1 MSLPS
6 VGSESIADFLSLT
19 GLYEL
24 VDDEETE
31 VRVPIITADDIT
43 ELRQN
48 YLNEQAAKTHEYTVV
63 GWLTTTVLLDS
74 GLDEDHEQ
82 YSTTQTARHEF
93 ETYDRVVS
101 SFANVSRLVS
111 ALTIVGGNA
120 QEGQAAA
127 ADKNAHA
134 NDDGVIDKDEQKAID
149 KAHKK
154 ALESRHRGKMQSSTL
169 RSGVWVKDGMK
180 ERIRKAAR
188 RMTGNAQKEETVA
201 SES

>member
-1 MSLPS
+1 M
-6 VGSESIADFLSLT
+6 AT

-31 VRVPIITADDIT
+31 VRVPIVTADDIQ

-74 GLDEDHEQ
+74 GLDEDHEE

-93 ETYDRVVS
+93 ETYDRV
-101 SFANVSRLVS
+101 
-111 ALTIVGGNA
+111 
-120 QEGQAAA
+120 EGQAAA

-134 NDDGVIDKDEQKAID
+134 DDDGVVDKDEQKAID
-149 KAHKK
+149 RAHKK
-154 ALESRHRGKMQSSTL
+154 ALESR
-169 RSGVWVKDGMK
+169 
-180 ERIRKAAR
+180 
-188 RMTGNAQKEETVA
+188 
-201 SES
+201 

>member
-1 MSLPS
+1 MLSDRADS
-6 VGSESIADFLSLT
+6 FSFVGLH
-19 GLYEL
+19 EL

-31 VRVPIITADDIT
+31 VRVPIVTGEDLQA
-43 ELRQN
+43 LRQN
-48 YLNEQAAKTHEYTVV
+48 YLNEQAQKTHDYTIV

-101 SFANVSRLVS
+101 DLQRRATLHEADLAFRLS
-111 ALTIVGGNA
+111 

-134 NDDGVIDKDEQKAID
+134 NDDGVIDKDEQRAID
-149 KAHKK
+149 RAHKK
-154 ALESRHRGKMQSSTL
+154 ALESR
-169 RSGVWVKDGMK
+169 
-180 ERIRKAAR
+180 
-188 RMTGNAQKEETVA
+188 
-201 SES
+201 

>member
-1 MSLPS
+1 MSRAKSSPKARR
-6 VGSESIADFLSLT
+6 ADTFPAGLS
-19 GLYEL
+19 EL

-31 VRVPIITADDIT
+31 VRVPIVTGDDLTA
-43 ELRQN
+43 LRQN
-48 YLNEQAAKTHEYTVV
+48 YLNDQAKNTHDYTIV

-101 SFANVSRLVS
+101 DSSYQPRGVEADFALRHS
-111 ALTIVGGNA
+111 

-134 NDDGVIDKDEQKAID
+134 NDDGVIDKDEQRAID
-149 KAHKK
+149 RAHKK
-154 ALESRHRGKMQSSTL
+154 ALESR
-169 RSGVWVKDGMK
+169 
-180 ERIRKAAR
+180 
-188 RMTGNAQKEETVA
+188 
-201 SES
+201 